1 MKVSL
6 VENKLEKE
14 NISSYILNDLN
25 LWFEDE
31 DAVKNYIEKSK
42 EYIFFKASENGKNF
56 GFIVYK
62 ETSDYTIEI
71 FVMGVLKNYHRKNI
85 GRYLFEKSIEIL
97 KTYNYEFIQ
106 VKTLKEGIDDGYDK
120 TNKFYQAL
128 GFRKFEVIE
137 EIWSEDNPCQIYVKS
152 IVWGSNYI
160 IFILKNDNL

>member
-1 MKVSL
+1 MNVSL

-14 NISSYILNDLN
+14 NISSYILNDLSSR
-25 LWFEDE
+25 FEDGY
-31 DAVKNYIEKSK
+31 AVKNYIEKSK
-42 EYIFFKASENGKNF
+42 DYYFFKASEKTKNL

-62 ETSDYTIEI
+62 KTSDYTIEI

-85 GRYLFEKSIEIL
+85 GRNLFEKSIEIL
-97 KTYNYEFIQ
+97 KKYNYEFVQ

-152 IVWGSNYI
+152 IVWQGN
-160 IFILKNDNL
+160 

>member
-1 MKVSL
+1 MNVSL

-25 LWFEDE
+25 SWFEDE

-42 EYIFFKASENGKNF
+42 DYIFFKASDNGKNL

-71 FVMGVLKNYHRKNI
+71 FVIGVLKKYHRKNI
-85 GRYLFEKSIEIL
+85 GRNLFEKSIEFL
-97 KTYNYEFIQ
+97 KKYNYEFVQ
-106 VKTLKEGIDDGYDK
+106 VKTLKEGMDDGYDK

-137 EIWSEDNPCQIYVKS
+137 EIWSKDNPYQIYVKS
-152 IVWGSNYI
+152 INWIKMFLN
-160 IFILKNDNL
+160 LKRKNELF

>member
-25 LWFEDE
+25 SWFEDE

-42 EYIFFKASENGKNF
+42 DYIFFKASEKTKNL

-62 ETSDYTIEI
+62 KTSDYTIEI

-85 GRYLFEKSIEIL
+85 GRNLFEKSIEFF
-97 KTYNYEFIQ
+97 KKYNYEF
-106 VKTLKEGIDDGYDK
+106 V
-120 TNKFYQAL
+120 
-128 GFRKFEVIE
+128 
-137 EIWSEDNPCQIYVKS
+137 
-152 IVWGSNYI
+152 
-160 IFILKNDNL
+160 

>member
-25 LWFEDE
+25 SWFEDE
-31 DAVKNYIEKSK
+31 NAVKNYIEKSK
-42 EYIFFKASENGKNF
+42 DYIFFKASENGKNF

-62 ETSDYTIEI
+62 KTSDYTIEI

-85 GRYLFEKSIEIL
+85 GRNLFEKSIEFL
-97 KTYNYEFIQ
+97 KKYNYEFVQ
-106 VKTLKEGIDDGYDK
+106 VKTLKEGMDDGYDK

-137 EIWSEDNPCQIYVKS
+137 EIWSKDNPCQIYVKS
-152 IVWGSNYI
+152 INWIKMFLN
-160 IFILKNDNL
+160 LKRKNELL

>member
-1 MKVSL
+1 MKVTL
-6 VENKLEKE
+6 VKNKLEKE
-14 NISSYILNDLN
+14 KISSYILNDLKP
-25 LWFEDE
+25 WFEDG

-42 EYIFFKASENGKNF
+42 DYYFFKASEKTKNL

-62 ETSDYTIEI
+62 KTSDYTIEI

-85 GRYLFEKSIEIL
+85 GRNLFENSIEIL
-97 KTYNYEFIQ
+97 KKYNYEFVQ

-137 EIWSEDNPCQIYVKS
+137 EIWSKDNPCQIYVKS
-152 IVWGSNYI
+152 IVWQGN
-160 IFILKNDNL
+160 

>member
-1 MKVSL
+1 MKVTL
-6 VENKLEKE
+6 VENELEKE

-25 LWFEDE
+25 SWFEDGY
-31 DAVKNYIEKSK
+31 AVKNYIEKSK
-42 EYIFFKASENGKNF
+42 DYIFFKVSEKGKNL

-71 FVMGVLKNYHRKNI
+71 FVMGVLKKYHRKNI
-85 GRYLFEKSIEIL
+85 GRNLFEKSIDFL
-97 KTYNYEFIQ
+97 KKYNYEFVQ

-137 EIWSEDNPCQIYVKS
+137 EIWSKDNPCQIYVKS
-152 IVWGSNYI
+152 IVWQSN
-160 IFILKNDNL
+160 

>member
-25 LWFEDE
+25 SWFEDE

-42 EYIFFKASENGKNF
+42 DYIFFKASEKTKNL

-62 ETSDYTIEI
+62 KTSDYTVEI

-85 GRYLFEKSIEIL
+85 GRNLFEKSIEIL
-97 KTYNYEFIQ
+97 KKYNYEFVQ
-106 VKTLKEGIDDGYDK
+106 VKTLKDGIDYGYNQ

-128 GFRKFEVIE
+128 GFRKFEVIK
-137 EIWSEDNPCQIYVKS
+137 EIWSKENPCQIYVKS
-152 IVWGSNYI
+152 IV
-160 IFILKNDNL
+160 

>member
-14 NISSYILNDLN
+14 KISSYILNDLN
-25 LWFEDE
+25 SWFEDE

-42 EYIFFKASENGKNF
+42 DYYFFKASEKTKNL

-62 ETSDYTIEI
+62 KTSDYTIEI
-71 FVMGVLKNYHRKNI
+71 FVMGVLKKYHRNHI

-97 KTYNYEFIQ
+97 KKYNYEFVQ
-106 VKTLKEGIDDGYDK
+106 VKTLKERIDDGYDK

-137 EIWSEDNPCQIYVKS
+137 EIWSADNPCQIYVKS
-152 IVWGSNYI
+152 IVWGSN
-160 IFILKNDNL
+160 